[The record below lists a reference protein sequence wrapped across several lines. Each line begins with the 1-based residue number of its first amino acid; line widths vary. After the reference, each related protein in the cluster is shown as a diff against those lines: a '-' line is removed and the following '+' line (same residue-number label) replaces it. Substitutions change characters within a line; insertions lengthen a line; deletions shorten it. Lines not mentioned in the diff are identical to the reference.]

1 MNFGRRESIRMR
13 RIACML
19 AVLAAVFGS
28 APAFAMQYGELYDIE
43 WCPCNPDDQYDA
55 NGSVVLGKTVMCPC
69 DSMYDGYN
77 STMEKDVRKLQ
88 HKTKQTLERAKN
100 FKYYVGFD
108 YNKSQLTSASG
119 SVNFNHQIFSQ
130 SGGLDVPVDTM
141 LDDQDNIGI
150 VLGTRP
156 HANFGIEIFY
166 NRSYDDNKV
175 TQIDNT
181 TLGSTDYHMVNTYI
195 SKYQAYGIDFLGYL
209 PVTDYFDFIAFVGL
223 GQYHF
228 DNEARFES
236 HYLESGNQ
244 PAVDSADFDFSED
257 KLAWRVGIGAQ
268 FNIARGLVLRS
279 MYRYIRL
286 NTDTIDY
293 LQEFS
298 VGLRFLF

>member
-1 MNFGRRESIRMR
+1 MKK
-13 RIACML
+13 IAYML
-19 AVLAAVFGS
+19 AVLVAVLC
-28 APAFAMQYGELYDIE
+28 AVPAFAVQYGDLYNVE

-88 HKTKQTLERAKN
+88 HKTKQTLEKAKN

-108 YNKSQLTSASG
+108 YNKSQATTASG
-119 SVNFNHQIFSQ
+119 SINFNHLIFSQ
-130 SGGLDVPVDTM
+130 SGGLDVPVDSM

-150 VLGTRP
+150 VIGTRP
-156 HANFGIEIFY
+156 HTNFGIELFY
-166 NRSYDDNKV
+166 NRSYNENTV

-209 PVTDYFDFIAFVGL
+209 PVTDYFDFIAFVGV
-223 GQYHF
+223 GQYYF

-257 KLAWRVGIGAQ
+257 KLAWRVGLGAQ
-268 FNIARGLVLRS
+268 FNIARGWVLRS

>member
-1 MNFGRRESIRMR
+1 MKK
-13 RIACML
+13 IACML
-19 AVLAAVFGS
+19 AVLVAVLCTV
-28 APAFAMQYGELYDIE
+28 PAFAVQYGDLYNVE

-88 HKTKQTLERAKN
+88 HKTKQTLEKAKN

-108 YNKSQLTSASG
+108 YNKSQATTASG
-119 SVNFNHQIFSQ
+119 SINFNHLIFSQ
-130 SGGLDVPVDTM
+130 SGGLDVPVDSM

-150 VLGTRP
+150 VIGTRP
-156 HANFGIEIFY
+156 HTNFGIELFY
-166 NRSYDDNKV
+166 NRSYNENTV

-257 KLAWRVGIGAQ
+257 KLAWRVGFGAQ

-279 MYRYIRL
+279 MYRYIKL

-298 VGLRFLF
+298 IGLRFLF